1 MERAWEKVE
10 TQIAQKQTRSQ
21 TYSQQQKKIQL
32 HPLQQTIAN
41 SQAKYTIAVSG
52 RRFGK
57 TVLQIYKALERV
69 AIGAPYNP
77 VSPPVVVLAAPTLV
91 MARRLLWKQL
101 QNILR
106 NHKAVE
112 NVSKSEFTITFKNP
126 DPYKFYMPDLMIMG
140 LNDGDGDR
148 ARGLRLWHFG
158 GDEWQDWKASIFPE
172 IIQPALSDT
181 QGSTALFT
189 YTPKGKVNHTY
200 EAYQNALVADPRVW
214 QAFKYKSVE
223 NPHLKPEDIELLR
236 NSLSPRLFRQEMEAS
251 FETFEGQFFE
261 TLSES
266 HIISDRD
273 LPKDFIYRILSVDW
287 GAVNPRALVVCA
299 FIKDGFYHWFVVD
312 EWRVPRTIQGQAIL
326 EDDFLYECHKLAM
339 KWQVNRA
346 FGDPS
351 RPDAIK
357 SLRVWKPK
365 EGQVFKEPF
374 KNYCSEVRGS
384 VNDFIKGIDLMSS
397 DFYHERIKI
406 VDTLPQFFEE
416 CQSYHRK
423 KDKYGNITE
432 EEADNQ
438 VTHGIDCLRYAIA
451 SMPPVNRQS
460 SFGSSRAM

>member
-1 MERAWEKVE
+1 LEK
-10 TQIAQKQTRSQ
+10 IK
-21 TYSQQQKKIQL
+21 L

-41 SQAKYTIAVSG
+41 STAKYTIAVSG

-57 TVLQIYKALERV
+57 TILQIYKALERV
-69 AIGAPYNP
+69 AVGAPYNP

-112 NVSKSEFTITFKNP
+112 GISKSEFTITFKNP
-126 DPYKFYMPDLMIMG
+126 DPFKFYMPDLMIMG

-158 GDEWQDWKASIFPE
+158 GDEWQDWKANIFPE

-189 YTPKGKVNHTY
+189 YTPKGKSNHTY
-200 EAYQNALVADPRVW
+200 DAYENALIADPTVW
-214 QAFKYKSVE
+214 QAFRYKSID

-236 NSLSPRLFRQEMEAS
+236 QSLSPRLFRQEMEAS
-251 FETFEGQFFE
+251 FEMFEGQFFE
-261 TLSES
+261 TLSAQ

-273 LPKDFIYRILSVDW
+273 LPTDYIYRILSVDW

-299 FIKDGFYHWFVVD
+299 IIRDNFYHWFVVD
-312 EWRVPRTIQGQAIL
+312 EWRVPKQMQGQAIL
-326 EDDFLYECHKLAM
+326 EDYFIFRCHELAV
-339 KWQVNRA
+339 KWKVNRVFA
-346 FGDPS
+346 DPS
-351 RPDAIK
+351 RPEAIK
-357 SLRVWKPK
+357 ALRMWKPNISLQYI
-365 EGQVFKEPF
+365 EGF
-374 KNYCSEVRGS
+374 KNYCTESRGA

-397 DFYHERIKI
+397 DFYHNRIRI
-406 VDTLPQFFEE
+406 VESLPQFFEE

-460 SFGSSRAM
+460 SFGSSRSA